1 MTLSNARLWPLQ
13 KIICIWQ
20 FWENMTMVL
29 QDFKY
34 LHQALLVAISN
45 RHTFGLKQLL
55 AIDEL
60 KNQAHANQNEALVT
74 AINSGTVEAVKIL
87 LALHNVRENAQNLN
101 SVTRQK
107 LKTLLQ
113 SEHQTD
119 CAHEALSIGHNALR
133 FQERKSNSSYFTYDY
148 TSEEAYSILKP

>member
-1 MTLSNARLWPLQ
+1 
-13 KIICIWQ
+13 
-20 FWENMTMVL
+20 MVL

-34 LHQALLVAISN
+34 LHQALLAAISN

-60 KNQAHANQNEALVT
+60 KNRAHANQNEALVT
-74 AINSGTVEAVKIL
+74 AIHSGMVDAVKIL
-87 LALHNVRENAQNLN
+87 LALPNVRENAKSLH
-101 SVTRQK
+101 SATREK

-113 SEHQTD
+113 SEHTTD
-119 CAHEALSIGHNALR
+119 CAHEALSINHNTLR
-133 FQERKSNSSYFTYDY
+133 FQEIKANSSYFTYDD